1 MFMYS
6 YYVCMFRSVHSVSV
20 FLSWG
25 IPVVYVT
32 ERYNVRKSNTTSL
45 LTEMLLL
52 IERHVSAYSEVII
65 RFYDC

>member
-1 MFMYS
+1 
-6 YYVCMFRSVHSVSV
+6 
-20 FLSWG
+20 
-25 IPVVYVT
+25 VYVT